1 MHSTSHRT
9 RMQTLLTWL
18 WHWLPPLMWMAVI
31 FYVSSQPTLPSA
43 PGPLLD
49 AFLKKLTHAVEYAL
63 LFVLL
68 LRAWR
73 HHLSA
78 DQALRAAL
86 LTTALYAVSDEW
98 HQAFVP
104 GRKANGY
111 DVLIDVSVPLLLWWL
126 WRGRLRRGLLRRGD
140 EYLAE

>member
-1 MHSTSHRT
+1 
-9 RMQTLLTWL
+9 MQILLTWT
-18 WHWLPPLMWMAVI
+18 WHWLPPLMLMAVI
-31 FYVSSQPTLPSA
+31 FYLSSLPTLPSA
-43 PGPLLD
+43 PGPWLD
-49 AFLKKLTHAVEYAL
+49 AFLKKLTHAAEYAL

-86 LTTALYAVSDEW
+86 VTTALYAVSDEW

-104 GRKANGY
+104 GRKANRY
-111 DVLIDVSVPLLLWWL
+111 DVLIDISVPLLLWWL